1 MLKGIAQL
9 GRDSRGAAN
18 MFLDQLTKC
27 ERRLQEYE
35 GESLETFSDGM
46 MIAVLAS
53 SHPPESIR
61 NVGGGRQ
68 VQQVEVSGGA
78 PEHPVKHVMAPAQ
91 KKGKYGF
98 QGSCVMECNE
108 AGDARRRSEHIWVCC
123 TGDNQS
129 CYSEAAKSGSLCSFV
144 VRRHFTLPCG
154 SLTGLW
160 WRKVT
165 TAEELG
171 FRRKWVKVSFR
182 RNGVFNARTT
192 DVS

>member
-78 PEHPVKHVMAPAQ
+78 PEHPVKHVMAP
-91 KKGKYGF
+91 
-98 QGSCVMECNE
+98 
-108 AGDARRRSEHIWVCC
+108 
-123 TGDNQS
+123 
-129 CYSEAAKSGSLCSFV
+129 
-144 VRRHFTLPCG
+144 
-154 SLTGLW
+154 
-160 WRKVT
+160 
-165 TAEELG
+165 
-171 FRRKWVKVSFR
+171 RRKKANMAFKGAVSWSVMKQEMRVEEVSTF
-182 RNGVFNARTT
+182 GCAARATT
-192 DVS
+192 KAAIVRQQRVEVYAVL